1 MKKPRISY
9 REWLGRDPVTPG
21 RGETPVPSAEEQRAA
36 DGPESGVE
44 SAPAAVVETAPEA
57 GVESAPEAVVNSVA
71 EAVAES
77 VPESVA
83 VAEATPEPPA
93 PSGTP
98 TAGGGGPERAAEPVE
113 GVEHLVFRVARELF
127 AVPLDGVEE
136 ALDIDRIQPIPQM
149 SPTMLGV
156 LTLRGA
162 AVPLYAAAAPLG
174 LAAESNRAAL
184 IFLRGQGAVALAV
197 DDVDDVLV
205 IAAGDVRRAPVDF
218 GDSVLLGVIRRGT
231 DLIGVLDP
239 EALIGACRI
248 EPVLEG
254 A

>member
-21 RGETPVPSAEEQRAA
+21 RGEAPVPPAEERRAA
-36 DGPESGVE
+36 DVPA
-44 SAPAAVVETAPEA
+44 SAPDSI
-57 GVESAPEAVVNSVA
+57 VESAPEAVVESAPEAAV
-71 EAVAES
+71 ESLPESIAVAE
-77 VPESVA
+77 V
-83 VAEATPEPPA
+83 TPEPPA
-93 PSGTP
+93 PSAPLGS
-98 TAGGGGPERAAEPVE
+98 GGGGPERAAEPVE

-162 AVPLYAAAAPLG
+162 AVPVYAAAAPLG

-205 IAAGDVRRAPVDF
+205 IAAEDVRRAPVDF
-218 GDSVLLGVIRRGT
+218 GDSVLLGVIRRGA

>member
-21 RGETPVPSAEEQRAA
+21 RGEAPVVPTEERPTAEVA
-36 DGPESGVE
+36 
-44 SAPAAVVETAPEA
+44 APAAEGAAEL
-57 GVESAPEAVVNSVA
+57 APEAVTASVPP
-71 EAVAES
+71 AVAIPD
-77 VPESVA
+77 V
-83 VAEATPEPPA
+83 TPEPPA
-93 PSGTP
+93 PSA
-98 TAGGGGPERAAEPVE
+98 TAASGAGRPESAAEPVE

-127 AVPLDGVEE
+127 AVPLDGVDE

-162 AVPLYAAAAPLG
+162 AVPVYAAAAPLG

-197 DDVDDVLV
+197 DDVDDVLI
-205 IAAGDVRRAPVDF
+205 IAPDSVRRAPVDF
-218 GDSVLLGVIRRGT
+218 GDSVLLGVVGRGA

-239 EALIGACRI
+239 EALIAACRI